1 MQAYEMW
8 NPQVAV
14 LSAPASARKSR
25 ATVRRTH
32 GMRPH
37 DRHSL
42 SGVRAGQLSSGRV
55 RHETRTKST
64 DDRDDHPK
72 SKGPAHRRIFKP
84 LPPEGYSH
92 GYADEGLRHDGHAHD
107 DEQNPIEGRA
117 EVEVAGGASVGL
129 QGDDREF
136 QHHRDCCGPPDH
148 TARLPPFG

>member
-1 MQAYEMW
+1 MW

-14 LSAPASARKSR
+14 LSAPASPRKSG

-42 SGVRAGQLSSGRV
+42 SGVHAVQLSSGRV

-64 DDRDDHPK
+64 DDRDDHPE

-84 LPPEGYSH
+84 LP
-92 GYADEGLRHDGHAHD
+92 
-107 DEQNPIEGRA
+107 
-117 EVEVAGGASVGL
+117 GGVPRLG
-129 QGDDREF
+129 EF
-136 QHHRDCCGPPDH
+136 PKSWKTRYQI
-148 TARLPPFG
+148 AQLL